1 MLECLL
7 VIKTKDTLH
16 TKYSLLWFG
25 CIGWWYVFDGSTPI
39 VRCRK
44 RQGEWLWGD
53 WSCLVKDEV
62 RFLVLKREHKL
73 PSLPC
78 SLPLS
83 LSSPSLLLSPSSSHH
98 HQSQSPYHNQQH
110 HHLCHHHRNHLTIK
124 IIIIIIT
131 HHLDRFHKQLEKNV
145 YCLKRFG
152 FENLNCLANSFSRNI
167 PGFQS
172 SITWIKWFVLQKEH
186 TMITFKGYR
195 IFNTYIA

>member
-1 MLECLL
+1 MVVLQLCVVEKDKENGYEGTGL
-7 VIKTKDTLH
+7 VWWRMKYAFLFWRENTNYHHYHAHYHYHYHHHHYYYHHHHHTIINRNLH
-16 TKYSLLWFG
+16 
-25 CIGWWYVFDGSTPI
+25 
-39 VRCRK
+39 
-44 RQGEWLWGD
+44 
-53 WSCLVKDEV
+53 
-62 RFLVLKREHKL
+62 HHH
-73 PSLPC
+73 
-78 SLPLS
+78 
-83 LSSPSLLLSPSSSHH
+83 HH